1 MATNV
6 SLSRSTVQFKRA
18 YYFNQIKGYIMKLHD
33 RVKHQ
38 KELLSM
44 YSAWLDE
51 LSYHLS
57 TPKFHVDTTIQVS
70 DIQLRISEIKINL
83 FNAGIAD

>member
-1 MATNV
+1 
-6 SLSRSTVQFKRA
+6 
-18 YYFNQIKGYIMKLHD
+18 MKLHD

-44 YSAWLDE
+44 YSDWVDD

-57 TPKFHVDTTIQVS
+57 TPKFHDDTTIQVA
-70 DIQLRISEIKINL
+70 DIQLRISEIKRNL
-83 FNAGIAD
+83 FHAGIAD